1 MRTRLS
7 IAIAPLM
14 LALVACGDRDTTRGE
29 AGGDAALTPVD
40 STPDRETQV
49 RVVNAVPGGPAVDVY
64 TGDQNT
70 FSNVGF
76 KTVTPY
82 KVITENRPTF
92 KLLRT
97 GEATGAPMAEN
108 TELVLDGR
116 AYTVIVVADSSGKE
130 VELEALRDD
139 MDPPAAGKARLRVIN
154 AASKAGDLDV
164 FIEGTSDPLFDDV
177 NVNTEAGY
185 KEVEPGTPTLVI
197 RGADENSTT
206 RVRVANLA
214 LEAGKSMTLVVTH
227 PSASSTRL
235 EVIKVMDEA
244 PAGSAMPA
252 DTSKPDPGSAS

>member
-1 MRTRLS
+1 
-7 IAIAPLM
+7 
-14 LALVACGDRDTTRGE
+14 
-29 AGGDAALTPVD
+29 
-40 STPDRETQV
+40 
-49 RVVNAVPGGPAVDVY
+49 
-64 TGDQNT
+64 
-70 FSNVGF
+70 
-76 KTVTPY
+76 
-82 KVITENRPTF
+82 
-92 KLLRT
+92 
-97 GEATGAPMAEN
+97 
-108 TELVLDGR
+108 
-116 AYTVIVVADSSGKE
+116 VVADSSGKE